1 MKRLFALTIT
11 LVSVSLFA
19 SIVTAQT
26 AFYDAEKAVTYR
38 QNALNVMYHN
48 FKTMG
53 DMIKGDVPFESE
65 IFAERAN
72 DFAAM
77 TAIPWAGFQV
87 DGAMPGNDTDALPV
101 IWENW
106 EDFKTHYENL
116 QKDANNLKQLAN
128 AGADRAELGQAVKST
143 AENCKGCHDD
153 YRAD

>member
-1 MKRLFALTIT
+1 MKRLFALTMIS
-11 LVSVSLFA
+11 LPVSLFA
-19 SIVTAQT
+19 DTVTAKT

-65 IFAERAN
+65 IFAERAS

-87 DGAMPGNDTDALPV
+87 EGAMPGTNTDALPE
-101 IWENW
+101 IWQNW
-106 EDFKTHYENL
+106 DDFKQHYEQL
-116 QKDANNLKQLAN
+116 QTDAQNLKQLAT
-128 AGADRAELGQAVKST
+128 AGASRTELGQAVKT
-143 AENCKGCHDD
+143 AAESCKGCHDD